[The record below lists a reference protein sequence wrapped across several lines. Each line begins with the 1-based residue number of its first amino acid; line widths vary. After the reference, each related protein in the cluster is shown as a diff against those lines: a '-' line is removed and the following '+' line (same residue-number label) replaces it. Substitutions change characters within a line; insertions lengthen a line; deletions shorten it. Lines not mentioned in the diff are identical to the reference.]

1 MQEPT
6 QRFIYLLSLD
16 YFLLVYPFVLLVVL
30 FLLWFVCLFVCLLVK
45 SYLTYNYCQEKAC
58 LSIFV
63 MAIFKV
69 FVVIITKAFISLF
82 HWFHFAVSMLFSA
95 TVESAGENRWRF
107 PRSTGLQKDPCDLW
121 LKGQKRWATAFTT
134 RPRTCMFSTES
145 NRWIHC
151 KS

>member
-30 FLLWFVCLFVCLLVK
+30 FCCGLFVCLLVK

-82 HWFHFAVSMLFSA
+82 H
-95 TVESAGENRWRF
+95 
-107 PRSTGLQKDPCDLW
+107 
-121 LKGQKRWATAFTT
+121 
-134 RPRTCMFSTES
+134 
-145 NRWIHC
+145 
-151 KS
+151 